1 MTLYDKILVK
11 IKNAEFLKQE
21 RGTIFVLTALL
32 LPLMFGFLGFAYD
45 VGNLYMH
52 KARLQNTADAA
63 VLAGARA
70 YINKLGE
77 NAVNDIA
84 TNATDNQK
92 AAAKPASFLT
102 TRSCQDQTH
111 QGKKTSEM
119 VVLKTIQTSHS
130 FSEYAQL
137 HGACFWRDIYRAY
150 DVLCFRTSGFTQ
162 SLCESSSGYDVRGVS
177 VHAHGQ

>member
-92 AAAKPASFLT
+92 AAAKSQLKSEAEGLKGFRQSSLSVSQTLRTLHRASL
-102 TRSCQDQTH
+102 
-111 QGKKTSEM
+111 
-119 VVLKTIQTSHS
+119 
-130 FSEYAQL
+130 
-137 HGACFWRDIYRAY
+137 
-150 DVLCFRTSGFTQ
+150 
-162 SLCESSSGYDVRGVS
+162 
-177 VHAHGQ
+177 